1 LFLIFHFYIQYRQY
15 NTFTQQDITHTIL
28 SFFLSGYI
36 YLFLIAP
43 KLVVDSIL
51 DIIAIHTT
59 LTTLPA
65 NLTHNKKKK
74 KNKNKKTKNKSK
86 IR

>member
-1 LFLIFHFYIQYRQY
+1 MQYRQY

-51 DIIAIHTT
+51 DIITIHTT

-65 NLTHNKKKK
+65 NLTHNKIKTKT
-74 KNKNKKTKNKSK
+74 KTKNEKQKQNK
-86 IR
+86 ITTTSDGN

>member
-1 LFLIFHFYIQYRQY
+1 MQYRQY
-15 NTFTQQDITHTIL
+15 NTFTQQAITHTIL

-51 DIIAIHTT
+51 DIITIHTT

-65 NLTHNKKKK
+65 NLTHNKIKTK
-74 KNKNKKTKNKSK
+74 KNKKTKNKNK